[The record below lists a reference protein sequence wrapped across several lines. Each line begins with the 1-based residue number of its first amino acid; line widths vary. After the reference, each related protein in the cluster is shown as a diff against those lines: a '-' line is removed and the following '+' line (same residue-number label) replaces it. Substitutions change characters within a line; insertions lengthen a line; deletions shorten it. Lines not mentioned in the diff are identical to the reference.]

1 MNTDNT
7 SSPLDNA
14 PEEVKLAVD
23 LIYLLESNE
32 IDPKV
37 ALEAIKIVQQ
47 DLQAKLAS
55 DVTP

>member
-1 MNTDNT
+1 MNTDKT

-23 LIYLLESNE
+23 LIYLFESNE

-47 DLQAKLAS
+47 DLQAKLATS
-55 DVTP
+55 I

>member
-7 SSPLDNA
+7 PSPLDNA

-23 LIYLLESNE
+23 LIYLIESNE

-47 DLQAKLAS
+47 DLQSKMM
-55 DVTP
+55 

>member
-1 MNTDNT
+1 MNTDKT
-7 SSPLDNA
+7 SSPLNNA

-55 DVTP
+55 SI

>member
-1 MNTDNT
+1 MSTDNT
-7 SSPLDNA
+7 SSLDNA

-47 DLQAKLAS
+47 DLQAKLAPS
-55 DVTP
+55 T

>member
-37 ALEAIKIVQQ
+37 ALEAINIVQQ
-47 DLQAKLAS
+47 DLQAKLA
-55 DVTP
+55 

>member
-1 MNTDNT
+1 MSTENT

-32 IDPKV
+32 IDPKI

-47 DLQAKLAS
+47 DLQAKLATS
-55 DVTP
+55 N

>member
-1 MNTDNT
+1 MNTDKT

-23 LIYLLESNE
+23 LIYLFESNE

-55 DVTP
+55 SI